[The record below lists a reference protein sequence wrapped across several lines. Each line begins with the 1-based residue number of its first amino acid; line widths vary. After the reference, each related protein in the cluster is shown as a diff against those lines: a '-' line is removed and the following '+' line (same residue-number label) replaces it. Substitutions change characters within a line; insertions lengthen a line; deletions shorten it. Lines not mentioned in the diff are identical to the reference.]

1 MRKLFML
8 LLCIGFVGCESPSM
22 NVQRS
27 ASRDVGDTGI
37 TLYLEN
43 EDINTIENKKAKILL
58 IIQEIENF
66 IDLGEVGNL
75 TVAEIRDRINKI
87 VPAEYQNVSNSILQ
101 YLSEFKVPTDKI
113 PADVVKNIKAVL
125 VGMKVGISEYQLED
139 RK

>member
-1 MRKLFML
+1 MRKLFIL

-43 EDINTIENKKAKILL
+43 EDVNTIENKKAKILL

-125 VGMKVGISEYQLED
+125 IGMKVGINEYQLED